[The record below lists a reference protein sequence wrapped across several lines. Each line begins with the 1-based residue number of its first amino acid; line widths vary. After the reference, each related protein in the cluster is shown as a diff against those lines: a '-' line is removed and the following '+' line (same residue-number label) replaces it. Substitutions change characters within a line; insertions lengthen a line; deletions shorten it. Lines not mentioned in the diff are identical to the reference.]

1 MWSNKPIDMVFK
13 YFGYDMKRQFS
24 SDEEKAKVRAS
35 AIERMK
41 TYGQLPDEVMD
52 KVISYN
58 DNQIAT
64 ELRDKERKEAERR
77 RVLEMRR
84 TMRSNR
90 ENDVWADDD
99 YVKALYLHL
108 VSEGEVEDIDSETEE
123 VEELKE
129 TLQKHETK
137 LERLLGSGDNSLKVT
152 EMITNLEIKI
162 DEIKSNIDDLEDTI
176 ESNDVYGVLY
186 ELQWSHYGLRSFS
199 FNDSNEYAV
208 GTEEE
213 SEDAGKEYLSNMI
226 DDEGPEVFSSWVL
239 ESNIDEERLKS
250 DVKDSYVEY
259 FNDDVRYDLSAYFED
274 YDEDD
279 EETHPDDEDIENL
292 VDGMAEDRADEL
304 VSDLD
309 ELKANG
315 WDIKDYV
322 DIDGL
327 IYDVINADGLGHTLS
342 SYDGTEYTEIVND
355 KYYNIYRVN

>member
-1 MWSNKPIDMVFK
+1 MWNNKPIDMVFK
-13 YFGYDMKRQFS
+13 YFGYDMNGQFS

-52 KVISYN
+52 KVLSYN
-58 DNQIAT
+58 DNQIAS
-64 ELRDKERKEAERR
+64 ELRDKKRKEDERR

-99 YVKALYLHL
+99 YAKALYQHL
-108 VSEGEVEDIDSETEE
+108 VSEGEVEDIVDETEE

-129 TLQKHETK
+129 TLQKYETK

-152 EMITNLEIKI
+152 EKITKLEIKI
-162 DEIKSNIDDLEDTI
+162 DEIKSNIDELEDTI
-176 ESNDVYGVLY
+176 ESNDIYGVLY
-186 ELQWSHYGLRSFS
+186 EPQWTHYGLRSFT
-199 FNDSNEYAV
+199 FNDDNEYAV

-213 SEDAGKEYLSNMI
+213 SEEAGKEYLTNMI

-239 ESNIDEERLKS
+239 ENNIDEERLKS

-259 FNDDVRYDLSAYFED
+259 YNDDVRYDLSAYFED

-279 EETHPDDEDIENL
+279 EETHPGDDDIEEL
-292 VDGMAEDRADEL
+292 VEGMADDRADEL
-304 VSDLD
+304 VNDLD

-315 WDIKDYV
+315 WDITDYV

-327 IYDVINADGLGHTLS
+327 IEDVINADGLAHQLS

-355 KYYNIYRVN
+355 KYYNIYRTN